1 MSWEKEVEEL
11 NRLKAMTAAM
21 GGEAALERRRSSGR
35 LNVRERI
42 EKLVDADSFREVG
55 ALTGRP
61 EFDEGGRVSNLA
73 PGNLIFGRAKIDS
86 RPVCVAGDDYSVVG
100 SAGGAT
106 VPGKFA
112 MCEKMANELRI
123 PLVRL
128 LESTGGNSR
137 SLEQLGRT
145 YIPQMEGWETV
156 IENMGTIP
164 VVALGL
170 GPVAGIGAAKMVF
183 SHYAVMVRERSHM
196 FMAGPPLVA
205 RLGEVVTKEE
215 LGGAELQ
222 ARAGGVDEV
231 VDTEEEAFACA
242 KRFLSYLPSS
252 VYELAERTVPQDD
265 PHRKDEWLI
274 KAVPQERRRVYD
286 MRRII
291 KSVFDSG
298 SFMEMTQRYGA
309 SVITGLARLDGWPV
323 AVMASDPYR
332 YGGAWTAESN
342 AKVERFVDFAN
353 TFHLP
358 VVNLVDVPGFLIGR
372 DAEMAGT
379 IRSGAR
385 ALSSVFQAKVPWCTV
400 LVRKVFGVAGA
411 SHANH
416 ARYHYRFSWPSGD
429 WGSIPVEG
437 GVASAYRDEIAKAE
451 DPDAM
456 LSLIEARLNQ
466 VRSPFRAAMAFDCE
480 DIIDPRET
488 RPLLC
493 EFANNVAKLREPGPV
508 ATALRP

>member
-1 MSWEKEVEEL
+1 MSWEKEVSEL
-11 NRLKAMTAAM
+11 NRLTAMTAAM
-21 GGEAALERRRSSGR
+21 GGEEALARRKKSGR

-42 EKLVDADSFREVG
+42 DRLVDDGTFREVG

-61 EFDEGGRVSNLA
+61 EFDDAGVVTKLS
-73 PGNLIFGRAKIDS
+73 PGNFIFGRAKIDG
-86 RPVCVAGDDYSVVG
+86 RPVAVAGDDYSVVG

-106 VPGKFA
+106 IPGKFG

-137 SLEQLGRT
+137 SLEQMGRT

-156 IENMGTIP
+156 IANMATIP
-164 VVALGL
+164 VVSLGL

-183 SHYAVMVRERSHM
+183 SHYAVMVRNQSHM

-215 LGGAELQ
+215 LGGADLH

-231 VDTEEEAFACA
+231 VDSEEEAFAA
-242 KRFLSYLPSS
+242 ARRFLSYLPAS
-252 VYELAERTVPQDD
+252 VHELPPRAEPEDD
-265 PHRKDEWLI
+265 PERRDPWLI
-274 KAVPQERRRVYD
+274 QAVPKERRRVYD
-286 MRRII
+286 MRRVI
-291 KSVFDSG
+291 KSVFDAG
-298 SFMEMTQRYGA
+298 SFTEMTRRYGA

-323 AVMASDPYR
+323 AVMASDPYQ
-332 YGGAWTAESN
+332 YGGAWTNESN
-342 AKVERFVDFAN
+342 QKIERFVDLAN

-385 ALSSVFQAKVPWCTV
+385 ALSAVFQAKVPWCTV
-400 LVRKVFGVAGA
+400 MIRKVFGVAGA
-411 SHANH
+411 SHADH
-416 ARYHYRFSWPSGD
+416 SRYHYRFSWPSGD

-437 GVASAYRDEIAKAE
+437 GIESAYKDEIASAA
-451 DPDAM
+451 DPEAM
-456 LSLIEARLNQ
+456 VRQIESRLNEI
-466 VRSPFRAAMAFDCE
+466 RSPLRTAMAFDCE
-480 DIIDPRET
+480 DIIDPRDT

-493 EFANNVAKLREPGPV
+493 EFANNASRLRMPGTV
-508 ATALRP
+508 ATGMRP